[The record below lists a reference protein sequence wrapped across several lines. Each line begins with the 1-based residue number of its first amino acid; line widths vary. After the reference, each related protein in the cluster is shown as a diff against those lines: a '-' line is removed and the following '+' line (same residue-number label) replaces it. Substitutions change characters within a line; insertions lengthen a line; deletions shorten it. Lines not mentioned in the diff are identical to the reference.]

1 MLPHNQFRRLQL
13 FTSQLSYLSR
23 KICVCLHPHRHRH
36 NHHHHHH
43 HYPHHHHMP
52 SSMRPPPFYI
62 RADIQK
68 RHLQYCTW
76 HQQALFYSPINDFMI
91 WLFMKNYVHHVC
103 INIIVVAP
111 SPLPSP
117 SPSPYS
123 YVLIHSLCCSS
134 WLVLVIPGILVDQS
148 VGRQDCGVLG
158 RARSLRTLLQ

>member
-1 MLPHNQFRRLQL
+1 MIKTTEYKHKKHDKRLCDLNILEELYLSCPYQYFHMLFPTIHSRCHENSSTHISDDQFRRLQL

-36 NHHHHHH
+36 NHH

-91 WLFMKNYVHHVC
+91 
-103 INIIVVAP
+103 
-111 SPLPSP
+111 
-117 SPSPYS
+117 
-123 YVLIHSLCCSS
+123 
-134 WLVLVIPGILVDQS
+134 
-148 VGRQDCGVLG
+148 
-158 RARSLRTLLQ
+158 